1 MSKSATLGK
10 AFKTAL
16 KNGETKMGLFLN
28 STSPV
33 LAEQLSFS
41 GYDWLLVDAQHGP
54 MTTPLLNTMLT
65 SIANNNTV
73 SLVRVGSSSDRE
85 TIQLSLDGGS
95 DGVLVPFIKTAEEAN
110 TSVQNCH
117 YAPKGDRSIYYP
129 QKASNADGLV
139 GYIGNSM
146 ENTVTSVQIETKEA
160 IENIESILDTPNLD
174 VAFLGRFDLA
184 FSMGLHVKYGA
195 GGMLESPEMKEAV
208 ERLVD
213 AARQRDKIL
222 GMFLFGPEE
231 VEKFHGMGFRM
242 FSLGNDLHHVL
253 NTSTQFL
260 AECEKMGDG
269 KLWNGRGTNM

>member
-1 MSKSATLGK
+1 MVKTIGLGK
-10 AFKTAL
+10 AFKSAL
-16 KNGETKMGLFLN
+16 LAGETKIGLFLN

-33 LAEQLSFS
+33 VAEQLSYS

-54 MTTPLLNTMLT
+54 MTTPLLNTML
-65 SIANNNTV
+65 SGINQNNTV

-85 TIQLSLDGGS
+85 TIQLSMDGGS
-95 DGVLVPFIKTAEEAN
+95 DGVLIPFVKNAEETNVA
-110 TSVQNCH
+110 VQNCL

-129 QKASNADGLV
+129 QRASNGDGLV
-139 GYIGNSM
+139 GYITKSA

-195 GGMLESPEMKEAV
+195 GGMLDSPEMNEAV

-213 AARQRDKIL
+213 AAKQRNKIL
-222 GMFLFGPEE
+222 GMFLFGTEE
-231 VEKFHGMGFRM
+231 LEKFHKKGFRM

-260 AECEKMGDG
+260 SEVEKTELWKKREC
-269 KLWNGRGTNM
+269 NM